1 MLTND
6 HGAPALSRCICA
18 DHGAPALSRFICAV
32 HCPKRKPKF
41 RYIHYQEIYRENE
54 VIHEIFH
61 IVSRFPI
68 TFRLISRNLKNYLWN
83 SAVRDNVE
91 IDEKAL
97 YYINDEKTAWHCTK
111 HAVNI
116 SFVNILYLC
125 LVA

>member
-1 MLTND
+1 MSGTVYKKNGRPCPVL
-6 HGAPALSRCICA
+6 ALSKCLSA
-18 DHGAPALSRFICAV
+18 DHGAPALSSFICAV

-68 TFRLISRNLKNYLWN
+68 TFRLISRNWN
-83 SAVRDNVE
+83 SAERDNVE

-97 YYINDEKTAWHCTK
+97 FDTT
-111 HAVNI
+111 
-116 SFVNILYLC
+116 
-125 LVA
+125 